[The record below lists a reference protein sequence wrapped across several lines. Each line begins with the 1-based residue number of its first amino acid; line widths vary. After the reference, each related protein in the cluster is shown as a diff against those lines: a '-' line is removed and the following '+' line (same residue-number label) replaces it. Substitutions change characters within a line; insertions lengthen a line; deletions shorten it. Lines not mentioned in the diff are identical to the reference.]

1 MILDE
6 DFVDCGCIE
15 VFYEDLF
22 APQDA
27 RCSVS
32 IHKTLVSGKEMLTE

>member
-32 IHKTLVSGKEMLTE
+32 INKTLISGKEMLAK

>member
-22 APQDA
+22 A

-32 IHKTLVSGKEMLTE
+32 IHKTLGSGKEMLAK